1 MARDAMQSGDRV
13 LAEYY
18 YQHADHYQR
27 VVNERYGVS
36 TVADDDYDEDEDD
49 TAEET
54 PRVQPQQQSQPQP
67 RRAHRS
73 RSQRAEE
80 AAQGNKAS
88 QQTAEPASA
97 SQQTVTS
104 EPTAAPDAAQETV
117 LAPAVKETGPE
128 TAVEDSAKA
137 PTRLRRAPRRR
148 VAATDTASAPQDNGA
163 QDKNVAA
170 GHSAD
175 GTAEL
180 VEKPKPRRRRKV
192 VEDTAEPTA
201 TATATTD

>member
-36 TVADDDYDEDEDD
+36 TVVDDEYDEDEDD
-49 TAEET
+49 TAEEA
-54 PRVQPQQQSQPQP
+54 PRAQPQQQSQSQP
-67 RRAHRS
+67 RRSHRS

-80 AAQGNKAS
+80 AAQGDKAS

-97 SQQTVTS
+97 SEQTVAS
-104 EPTAAPDAAQETV
+104 ETTAAPDAAQESV
-117 LAPAVKETGPE
+117 LAPVKETGLE

-137 PTRLRRAPRRR
+137 PTRLRRPPRRR
-148 VAATDTASAPQDNGA
+148 VAVTDTASAPQDNGA

-170 GHSAD
+170 DDPAD
-175 GTAEL
+175 NAAEL

-201 TATATTD
+201 AATTD